1 MANKFTTTPEEFL
14 TKQAEEVSIE
24 SFQVPKGYRLKPLP
38 KTERMHILVT
48 TETRK
53 AIKNIADR
61 RGMSMNALLNEIIV
75 EYVEA
80 NE

>member
-14 TKQAEEVSIE
+14 SKQTEEVSFE

-38 KTERMHILVT
+38 KTKRMHILVT

-53 AIKNIADR
+53 AIENIANR
-61 RGMSMNALLNEIIV
+61 RGMSMNALLNEIIA

>member
-14 TKQAEEVSIE
+14 SKQAEEVSIE